1 MTRLETVRYGSRCSG
16 CLCDSYACFICD
28 SYACLIC
35 DSYACFCWYWS
46 CTPVCIREQISHL
59 RVFAT
64 FFASIFA
71 STFSHRIS
79 QGSHATYLRRG
90 KAFSSRRQLR
100 QRTRHEMLAPS
111 NSVCLQFRLIDWMR
125 VRLFYLRVPHKSMG
139 GNSENF
145 NLGLCSVFVMYVHGS
160 GGHGD
165 ESENAQF
172 RLRVI
177 PQEFWR
183 PC

>member
-1 MTRLETVRYGSRCSG
+1 MLLVLSATVTLVLSATDTPVSDC
-16 CLCDSYACFICD
+16 ICD
-28 SYACLIC
+28 RYACLH
-35 DSYACFCWYWS
+35 SRANFAPS
-46 CTPVCIREQISHL
+46 RLRKKIS
-59 RVFAT
+59 RA
-64 FFASIFA
+64 
-71 STFSHRIS
+71 FSRAHFRIS

-111 NSVCLQFRLIDWMR
+111 NSACLQFRLIDWMR

-139 GNSENF
+139 GNGENS

-177 PQEFWR
+177 LQEFWK